1 MRISSNSLQDGK
13 NISARYAAG
22 KFDGQGGVTFSDNV
36 SPHLV
41 WADVPEAT
49 KSLVIICHDPDVPS
63 KGDDVNQTDREVPAD
78 LPRVD
83 FIHWVM
89 VDLPASLREV
99 TEGQFSTGF
108 TPRGKAGPATLL
120 NARHGINDYTG
131 WFAGNADMSGN
142 YFGYDG
148 PFPPFNDSI
157 LHHYVFTVYALDLA
171 KLPVE
176 GNFTGADVHAAMKGH
191 VLDEA
196 CMTGIYTLNKRLA

>member
-1 MRISSNSLQDGK
+1 MSIKRTVK
-13 NISARYAAG
+13 
-22 KFDGQGGVTFSDNV
+22 
-36 SPHLV
+36 SP
-41 WADVPEAT
+41 
-49 KSLVIICHDPDVPS
+49 S
-63 KGDDVNQTDREVPAD
+63 D

-89 VDLPASLREV
+89 VDLPPTLREV
-99 TEGQFSTGF
+99 TEGQFSAGF
-108 TPRGKAGPATLL
+108 TTRGKAGPATLL
-120 NARHGINDYTG
+120 GARHGLNDYTG

-171 KLPVE
+171 DLQVE
-176 GNFTGADVHAAMKGH
+176 GNFTGADVHAAMTGH

-196 CMTGIYTLNKRLA
+196 CHDRHLHAEQAPGLKSRPKYRSRLGVHPHHRHPPRRNHLERGHPHPRAARHPAERNRPVAGEATWH